1 MRNNLLLNLKR
12 KITNKPSVNYL
23 KNNPIFVALDT
34 NDLSTARDLVT
45 QIKPHIGGIKLGLE
59 FFTSCGI
66 AGCQS
71 IREFGLP
78 LFIDLK
84 LYDIPNTVVSAL
96 RGIFLLEPE
105 YTTLHVSG
113 SKEMLK
119 SCVNLK
125 NELQSKTNLLGVT
138 ILTSFDDGTIEELGF
153 GSSVKHSIEQL
164 TSIAHESG
172 LDGIVCSPQEVSNIK
187 ETYKNKLKLIVPG
200 IRSSNNDNNDQKRT
214 LSAKE
219 AISAGADI
227 LVVGRP
233 IAKAKDPAKAAKNL
247 LQEIM

>member
-1 MRNNLLLNLKR
+1 MN
-12 KITNKPSVNYL
+12 
-23 KNNPIFVALDT
+23 NNPIFCAIDT
-34 NDLSTARDLVT
+34 SDIEIATNLAS
-45 QIKPHIGGIKLGLE
+45 QIKPYIGGIKLGLE

-66 AGCQS
+66 SGCHTMKK
-71 IREFGLP
+71 FNLP

-84 LYDIPNTVVSAL
+84 LHDIPNTVASAL
-96 RGIFLLEPE
+96 RVIFSLEPQ
-105 YTTLHVSG
+105 YTTLHISG
-113 SKEMLK
+113 GSEMLR

-125 NELQSKTNLLGVT
+125 SELQSKTDLLGVT
-138 ILTSFDDGTIEELGF
+138 ILTSFNDSTIEELGF

-172 LDGIVCSPQEVSNIK
+172 LNGIVCSPHEVNSIK

-200 IRSSNNDNNDQKRT
+200 IRSGKTDNDDQKRT

-227 LVVGRP
+227 LVIGRP
-233 IAKAKDPAKAAKNL
+233 ITKAKDPAKAAESL

>member
-1 MRNNLLLNLKR
+1 L
-12 KITNKPSVNYL
+12 T
-23 KNNPIFVALDT
+23 NNPIFCAIDT
-34 NDLSTARDLVT
+34 SNIETATNLVS

-66 AGCQS
+66 SGCHTMK
-71 IREFGLP
+71 EFDLP
-78 LFIDLK
+78 IFIDLK
-84 LYDIPNTVVSAL
+84 LHDIPNTVASAL
-96 RGIFLLEPE
+96 RGIFSLEPE
-105 YTTLHVSG
+105 YTTLHISG
-113 SKEMLK
+113 GSEMLK
-119 SCVNLK
+119 SSISLK

-138 ILTSFDDGTIEELGF
+138 ILTSFDDNTIEELGF

-172 LDGIVCSPQEVSNIK
+172 LDGIVCSPHEVKRIK

-200 IRSSNNDNNDQKRT
+200 IRSSNDVNNDQKRT

-227 LVVGRP
+227 VVVGRP
-233 IAKAKDPAKAAKNL
+233 ITKAKDPAKSAQKL

>member
-1 MRNNLLLNLKR
+1 MN
-12 KITNKPSVNYL
+12 
-23 KNNPIFVALDT
+23 NNPIFCAIDT
-34 NDLSTARDLVT
+34 SDIETATNLVEK
-45 QIKPHIGGIKLGLE
+45 IKPHIGGIKLGLE

-66 AGCQS
+66 SGCN
-71 IREFGLP
+71 RLKEFDLP

-84 LYDIPNTVVSAL
+84 LHDIPNTVSSAL
-96 RGIFLLEPE
+96 RGIFSLEPQ
-105 YTTLHVSG
+105 YTTLHISG
-113 SKEMLK
+113 GSEMLR
-119 SCVNLK
+119 SSVDLK

-164 TSIAHESG
+164 TSIAHKNG
-172 LDGIVCSPQEVSNIK
+172 LDGIVCSPHEVSNIK

-200 IRSSNNDNNDQKRT
+200 IRSGNNDKDDQKRT

-227 LVVGRP
+227 LVIGRP
-233 IAKAKDPAKAAKNL
+233 ITKAEDPAKAAKNL

>member
-1 MRNNLLLNLKR
+1 M
-12 KITNKPSVNYL
+12 T
-23 KNNPIFVALDT
+23 NNPIFCAIDT
-34 NDLSTARDLVT
+34 SNIETATNLVS

-66 AGCQS
+66 SGCHTMK
-71 IREFGLP
+71 EFDLP
-78 LFIDLK
+78 MFIDLK
-84 LYDIPNTVVSAL
+84 LHDIPNTVASAL
-96 RGIFLLEPE
+96 RGIFSLEPE
-105 YTTLHVSG
+105 YTTLHISG
-113 SKEMLK
+113 GSEMLK
-119 SCVNLK
+119 SSVSLK
-125 NELQSKTNLLGVT
+125 NELRSKTNLLGVT
-138 ILTSFDDGTIEELGF
+138 ILTSFDDNTIEELGF

-172 LDGIVCSPQEVSNIK
+172 LDGIVCSPHEVKYIK

-200 IRSSNNDNNDQKRT
+200 IRSSNNVNNDQKRT

-227 LVVGRP
+227 IVVGRP
-233 IAKAKDPAKAAKNL
+233 ITKAKDPAESAQKL

>member
-1 MRNNLLLNLKR
+1 M
-12 KITNKPSVNYL
+12 T
-23 KNNPIFVALDT
+23 NNPIFCAIDT
-34 NDLSTARDLVT
+34 SNIETATNLVS

-66 AGCQS
+66 SGCHTMK
-71 IREFGLP
+71 EFDLP
-78 LFIDLK
+78 MFIDLK
-84 LYDIPNTVVSAL
+84 LHDIPNTVASAL
-96 RGIFLLEPE
+96 RGIFSLEPE
-105 YTTLHVSG
+105 YTTLHISG
-113 SKEMLK
+113 GSEMLK
-119 SCVNLK
+119 SSVSLK
-125 NELQSKTNLLGVT
+125 NELQSKINLLGVT
-138 ILTSFDDGTIEELGF
+138 ILTSFNDNTIEELGF

-172 LDGIVCSPQEVSNIK
+172 LDGIVCSPQEVKHIK

-200 IRSSNNDNNDQKRT
+200 IRSSNNVNNDQKRT

-227 LVVGRP
+227 IVVGRP
-233 IAKAKDPAKAAKNL
+233 ITKAKDPAESAQKL

>member
-1 MRNNLLLNLKR
+1 M
-12 KITNKPSVNYL
+12 T
-23 KNNPIFVALDT
+23 NNPIFCAIDT
-34 NDLSTARDLVT
+34 SNIETATNLVS

-66 AGCQS
+66 SGCHTMK
-71 IREFGLP
+71 EFDLP
-78 LFIDLK
+78 VFIDLK
-84 LYDIPNTVVSAL
+84 LHDIPNTVASAL
-96 RGIFLLEPE
+96 RGIFSLEPE
-105 YTTLHVSG
+105 YTTLHISG
-113 SKEMLK
+113 GSEMLK
-119 SCVNLK
+119 SSVSLK

-138 ILTSFDDGTIEELGF
+138 ILTSFNDNTIEELGF
-153 GSSVKHSIEQL
+153 GTSVKHSIEQL

-172 LDGIVCSPQEVSNIK
+172 LDGIVCSPQEVKYIK

-200 IRSSNNDNNDQKRT
+200 IRSSNNVNNDQKRT

-227 LVVGRP
+227 IVVGRP
-233 IAKAKDPAKAAKNL
+233 ITKAKDPAESAQKL

>member
-1 MRNNLLLNLKR
+1 M
-12 KITNKPSVNYL
+12 T
-23 KNNPIFVALDT
+23 NNPIFCAIDT
-34 NDLSTARDLVT
+34 SNIETAANLVS

-66 AGCQS
+66 SGCHTMK
-71 IREFGLP
+71 EFDLP
-78 LFIDLK
+78 MFIDLK
-84 LYDIPNTVVSAL
+84 LHDIPNTVASAL
-96 RGIFLLEPE
+96 RGIFSLEPE
-105 YTTLHVSG
+105 YTTLHISG
-113 SKEMLK
+113 GSEMLK
-119 SCVNLK
+119 SSVSLK

-138 ILTSFDDGTIEELGF
+138 ILTSFDDNTIEELGF

-172 LDGIVCSPQEVSNIK
+172 LDGIVCSPHEVKYIK

-200 IRSSNNDNNDQKRT
+200 IRSSNNVNNDQKRT

-227 LVVGRP
+227 IVIGRP
-233 IAKAKDPAKAAKNL
+233 ITKAKDPAESAQKL

>member
-1 MRNNLLLNLKR
+1 M
-12 KITNKPSVNYL
+12 T
-23 KNNPIFVALDT
+23 NNPIFCAIDT
-34 NDLSTARDLVT
+34 SNIETATNLVS

-66 AGCQS
+66 SGCHTMK
-71 IREFGLP
+71 EFDLP
-78 LFIDLK
+78 MFIDLK
-84 LYDIPNTVVSAL
+84 LHDIPNTVASAL
-96 RGIFLLEPE
+96 RGIFSLEPE
-105 YTTLHVSG
+105 YTTLHISG
-113 SKEMLK
+113 GSEMLK
-119 SCVNLK
+119 SSVSLK

-138 ILTSFDDGTIEELGF
+138 ILTSFNDNTIEELGF

-172 LDGIVCSPQEVSNIK
+172 LDGIVCSPQEVKHIK

-200 IRSSNNDNNDQKRT
+200 IRSSNNVNNDQKRT

-227 LVVGRP
+227 IVVGRP
-233 IAKAKDPAKAAKNL
+233 ITKAKDPAESAQKL